1 MLLSPV
7 RCGAQRVEEL
17 AVVEAREDEV
27 QEAAGEMRAQLRVQP
42 RLRLRRRPRI
52 VEPILHAGSER
63 RATS

>member
-7 RCGAQRVEEL
+7 RCGAQKVKEL

-52 VEPILHAGSER
+52 VEPTLLAGSER

>member
-7 RCGAQRVEEL
+7 RCGAQKVKEL

-27 QEAAGEMRAQLRVQP
+27 QEAAGEMRAQLRDQP
-42 RLRLRRRPRI
+42 RLRPRRRPRT
-52 VEPILHAGSER
+52 VEPILHVGSGR